1 MLPQMRAW
9 GKATGHKLPPT
20 CPSTRSDNG
29 ISLTI
34 YLLSSL
40 SKILDNRYT
49 DNKAMFT
56 IRNIMAT
63 PHSGPSVAT
72 APKNI

>member
-29 ISLTI
+29 ISLLYI
-34 YLLSSL
+34 CYLVYL
-40 SKILDNRYT
+40 KY
-49 DNKAMFT
+49 
-56 IRNIMAT
+56 
-63 PHSGPSVAT
+63 
-72 APKNI
+72 